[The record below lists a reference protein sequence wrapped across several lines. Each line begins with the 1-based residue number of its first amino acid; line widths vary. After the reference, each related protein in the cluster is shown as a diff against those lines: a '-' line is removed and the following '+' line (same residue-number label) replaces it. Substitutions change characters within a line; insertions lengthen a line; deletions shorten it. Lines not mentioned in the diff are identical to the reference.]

1 MSVNTA
7 PLLLHHDDARDVLR
21 GLRDRPRHL
30 PARLFYDV
38 AGSALFEQ
46 ITELPEYYLTSTEQ
60 AIFTRHAAA
69 MMRAAGEAKT
79 VIELGAGTARKS
91 LLLLRAALEGQSRLS
106 YVPVDVSP
114 SALDVARRRVG
125 SELPQVDVHP
135 VVMDYTRSFAPLS
148 ALAGPRLVLF
158 IGSSIG
164 NFDPMPAAGLLRR
177 LRSSLDAGDALL
189 LGADMRKPVEV
200 LLRAY
205 DDSSGVT
212 AQFNL
217 NVLARINRE
226 FGADFDLDSFAHH
239 ARWNEQKSR
248 IEMHLVSRCAQ
259 RVRIPAL
266 ALSLD
271 FAAEESIHT
280 ENSYKFSPAMLEAMA
295 ANAGFSLEEVWSDEQ
310 NWFTVNLLR
319 A

>member
-1 MSVNTA
+1 MSVNSA
-7 PLLLHHDDARDVLR
+7 PLLLHHDDAHDVLL

-30 PARLFYDV
+30 PARLFYDA

-46 ITELPEYYLTSTEQ
+46 ITELPEYYLTSTEE
-60 AIFTRHAAA
+60 AIFTRNAAE
-69 MMRAAGEAKT
+69 MVRAAGEAKT

-91 LLLLRAALEGQSRLS
+91 LLLLRAALEVQSRLS
-106 YVPVDVSP
+106 YVPVDVSR
-114 SALDVARRRVG
+114 SALDIARQRVG
-125 SELPQVDVHP
+125 SELPQVAVHP
-135 VVMDYTRSFAPLS
+135 VVMEYTRSFAPLS
-148 ALAGPRLVLF
+148 ALTGPRLVLF

-164 NFDPMPAAGLLRR
+164 NFDPMPATGLLRR

-189 LGADMRKPVEV
+189 LGVDMRKPVDV

-205 DDSSGVT
+205 DDSAGVT

-226 FGADFDLDSFAHH
+226 FGADFDLDSFVHH
-239 ARWNEQKSR
+239 ARWDEQKSR
-248 IEMHLVSRCAQ
+248 IEMHLVSRRAQ
-259 RVRIPAL
+259 QVRVPAL
-266 ALSLD
+266 GLSID
-271 FAAEESIHT
+271 FAADESIHT
-280 ENSYKFSPAMLEAMA
+280 ENRYKFSSAMLEAMA
-295 ANAGFSLEEVWSDEQ
+295 ANAGFRREEVWSDEQ

>member
-1 MSVNTA
+1 
-7 PLLLHHDDARDVLR
+7 
-21 GLRDRPRHL
+21 
-30 PARLFYDV
+30 
-38 AGSALFEQ
+38 
-46 ITELPEYYLTSTEQ
+46 
-60 AIFTRHAAA
+60 
-69 MMRAAGEAKT
+69 
-79 VIELGAGTARKS
+79 
-91 LLLLRAALEGQSRLS
+91 
-106 YVPVDVSP
+106 
-114 SALDVARRRVG
+114 
-125 SELPQVDVHP
+125 
-135 VVMDYTRSFAPLS
+135 
-148 ALAGPRLVLF
+148 VLF

-248 IEMHLVSRCAQ
+248 IEMHLVSRYAQ
-259 RVRIPAL
+259 RVRIPVL

-310 NWFTVNLLR
+310 NWFTVSLLR